1 MSVAGVPFGT
11 RESDS
16 GVDVVGCDG
25 EELID
30 EGNLKNIN
38 PTPISRAWP
47 GPISNGPVYLWEQ
60 EIHFLNYL

>member
-25 EELID
+25 EELIY

-38 PTPISRAWP
+38 PTPISRVR
-47 GPISNGPVYLWEQ
+47 GPISVPLGARDTLS
-60 EIHFLNYL
+60 